1 MDQDLKLN
9 YKRTFY
15 IGFAF
20 FAILMLWQ
28 LYNYYSP
35 LFLDNLLAQKLSDPD
50 QRWYIIGIIMALDN
64 LFALFMLPLFGS
76 LSDKTKSKYGK
87 RMPYII
93 LGMIFSILVF
103 PLVSVSYL
111 LGSTWGVILTMGLT
125 LIVMNIYRSPAVSLM
140 PDVTPKPLRSKA
152 NGIIN
157 LVGYLGAIIAGGIT
171 IFFKFTDDNNN
182 YIIPFLFSSF
192 FMLLALLILLFKIK
206 ENKIISETLDDIK
219 LGEELSQTQEIIT
232 VDKPLNKIDKRNL
245 IVLLIA
251 TFLWF
256 ASFNA
261 VETFLSVYSTRV
273 LLDSGAA
280 GTAVIILTFSS
291 ILTFI
296 PAGIISSKIGRK
308 KTVVIGL
315 VLIIFGLLILIS
327 VKEFNF
333 LLIISFIL
341 AGIGWASINVNSYP
355 MLVEMTHQGNIGKY
369 TGLYYTSSML
379 AQSFTPIVA
388 GAIMTFKSGPEPLF
402 PYSSILMILALVVF
416 IFFKESKSTKQD
428 RKRGLEAFDND

>member
-1 MDQDLKLN
+1 MNQELKLN
-9 YKRTFY
+9 YRRTFY

-28 LYNYYSP
+28 LYNHYSP
-35 LFLDNLLAQKLSDPD
+35 LFLDDLLSKKLSDPD
-50 QRWYIIGIIMALDN
+50 QRWYIIGIIMSLDN
-64 LFALFMLPLFGS
+64 LFALFMLPLFGN

-93 LGMIFSILVF
+93 IGMILSIIVF
-103 PLVSVSYL
+103 PLISVAYL
-111 LGSTWGVILTMGLT
+111 LGSTWAVIVTMGLT

-171 IFFKFTDDNNN
+171 IFFKYTDDNKN
-182 YIIPFLFSSF
+182 YLIPFLISSF
-192 FMLLALLILLFKIK
+192 FMLLALVILLLKIN
-206 ENKIISETLDDIK
+206 ENHILDQISAEMKI
-219 LGEELSQTQEIIT
+219 GEELSQTEEIIEENKPLSK
-232 VDKPLNKIDKRNL
+232 VDKKNL
-245 IVLLIA
+245 IILLVA

-261 VETFLSVYSTRV
+261 VETFLSVYSARV
-273 LLDSGAA
+273 LNKSSIA

-296 PAGIISSKIGRK
+296 PAGMISSKIGRK

-315 VLIIFGLLILIS
+315 VLIIAGLLALIT
-327 VKEFNF
+327 VKEFNII
-333 LLIISFIL
+333 LIISFVL

-379 AQSFTPIVA
+379 AQSFTPIIA
-388 GAIMTFKSGPEPLF
+388 GAIMTFRSGPEPLF
-402 PYSSILMILALVVF
+402 PYSSILMVLALVVF
-416 IFFKESKSTKQD
+416 VFFKEPKSNQLNVK
-428 RKRGLEAFDND
+428 KGFEAFDND

>member
-1 MDQDLKLN
+1 MNQKLKLD

-28 LYNYYSP
+28 IYNYYSP
-35 LFLDNLLAQKLSDPD
+35 LFLDNLLAQKLNDPE
-50 QRWYIIGIIMALDN
+50 QRWYIIGIIMSLDN

-103 PLVSVSYL
+103 PLISVSYL
-111 LGSTWGVILTMGLT
+111 LGSTWGVILSMGVT
-125 LIVMNIYRSPAVSLM
+125 LIVMNVYRSPAVSLM

-182 YIIPFLFSSF
+182 YLIPFLISSF
-192 FMLLALLILLFKIK
+192 FMVLALVILLLKIN
-206 ENKIISETLDDIK
+206 ENKIISETLEDIK
-219 LGEELSQTQEIIT
+219 LGEKLSQTEDVISI
-232 VDKPLNKIDKRNL
+232 DKPLNKVDKRNL
-245 IVLLIA
+245 IILLLA

-261 VETFLSVYSTRV
+261 VETFLSVYSARI
-273 LLDSGAA
+273 LLDSSIA

-291 ILTFI
+291 IVTFI

-315 VLIIFGLLILIS
+315 ILIIIGLLCLIF

-333 LLIISFIL
+333 LLVISFIL

-379 AQSFTPIVA
+379 AQSFTPIIA
-388 GAIMTFKSGPEPLF
+388 GGIMTFKSGPEPLF
-402 PYSSILMILALVVF
+402 PYSSVLMILALVVF
-416 IFFKESKSTKQD
+416 VFFKESKHPQLN
-428 RKRGLEAFDND
+428 RRQGFEAFDND